1 MGREGLNNQN
11 ISVGKKN
18 GVFSSLF
25 RNCEQES
32 PMGKII
38 DGSVTNT

>member
-1 MGREGLNNQN
+1 MGQEGLNNQN
-11 ISVGKKN
+11 LSVGKN
-18 GVFSSLF
+18 GGFGSLF

-32 PMGKII
+32 PMGRII